1 MRYQKIN
8 SQKMKEIN
16 IENVLSIVRKYGV
29 ISRKDLVKKTELTTG
44 TITNLI
50 TELLER
56 GLIQEIG
63 SGESAGGRKPI
74 LLQLNPNAGYA
85 IGVELN
91 LSLIHI

>member
-50 TELLER
+50 TELLESC
-56 GLIQEIG
+56 LLYTS
-63 SGESAGGRKPI
+63 SGKWDFLSIRKKTK
-74 LLQLNPNAGYA
+74 
-85 IGVELN
+85 
-91 LSLIHI
+91 